1 MARVVAAID
10 DPDVSYAVHI
20 DHIDVSGDAIL
31 GDKSG
36 DVVHGDKHVY

>member
-1 MARVVAAID
+1 MDQVVAAID

-20 DHIDVSGDAIL
+20 DHIDVTGDAVF

-36 DVVHGDKHVY
+36 DVVHGDKNAF